1 MEDNRCAVVLST
13 RRLDLTMTFMA
24 LGNYVLAL
32 PIEKSV
38 NQSGAL
44 VLNTP
49 NQRKLSAIEHCCGV
63 NSLYKR
69 THEGSRLRAATSSL
83 RLA

>member
-1 MEDNRCAVVLST
+1 MEYDRCAVVLPT
-13 RRLDLTMTFMA
+13 RRLDLTTTFMA
-24 LGNYVLAL
+24 LDNYVLAL
-32 PIEKSV
+32 LVEKSV
-38 NQSGAL
+38 NRSGAL

-49 NQRKLSAIEHCCGV
+49 NQRKLSPVEHCCGV

-69 THEGSRLRAATSSL
+69 TDEGSHLCAATSSL